1 MFYSN
6 AVWCVDDL
14 SLTKARARGDLSV
27 QYLPIFTDLT
37 GKAVLLIGGGHV
49 ALRKARALL
58 DAGAVLTVVS
68 HQFETDFQHWAAQG
82 KAVLVQGD
90 FQPAQISGH
99 WLVIAA
105 TDDDA
110 VNAAVHQAATARQV
124 WVNTV
129 DDQDK
134 CEFIFPSI
142 INRAPI
148 QIAIS
153 SGGTAPVLVRRLR
166 EQLETLLPQHLGPLA
181 TLVGKFRKNVQQKLD
196 NFAARR
202 QFYEQVFSSKVVSLL
217 QSGQPQAAEDTL
229 EQMLDGH
236 QPLRGEVFVVG
247 AGPGDPELL
256 TLKALQ
262 LMQQA
267 DVVVYDFLVSEPIMQ
282 LVRRDAELICVG
294 KKAGAHSVAQEETN
308 ALLIRLA
315 LEGKKVCRLKGGDP
329 FIFGRGAEEI
339 EVLLPHQIPFQVV
352 PGITAAAGC
361 AAYAG
366 IPLTHRDHAQ
376 AVQFVTGHCQKDGK
390 EPDWQSLSRPNQTL
404 VIYMGLMKSAHIQA
418 QLLQAGRA
426 PDTPVAI
433 LENGTRP
440 EQRVFTG
447 TLGQLAA
454 LIEQHQVQSPALLV
468 IGEVVALQKKLA
480 WYGAQT
486 PRAQITPLN

>member
-1 MFYSN
+1 M
-6 AVWCVDDL
+6 
-14 SLTKARARGDLSV
+14 

-37 GKAVLLIGGGHV
+37 GKAVLLVGGGHV
-49 ALRKARALL
+49 ALRKARTLL
-58 DAGAVLTVVS
+58 SAGAVLTVVS
-68 HQFETDFQHWAAQG
+68 HQFEAEFYDWQQQQ
-82 KAVLVQGD
+82 KAHLIQGD
-90 FQPAQISGH
+90 FDAAQLTGH
-99 WLVIAA
+99 WLVLAA

-110 VNAAVHQAATARQV
+110 VNAAVHQAATARQI

-142 INRAPI
+142 IDRSPI
-148 QIAIS
+148 LVAIS

-166 EQLETLLPQHLGPLA
+166 EKLETLLPQHLGPLA
-181 TLVGKFRKNVQQKLD
+181 ELVGRFRSRVQQKIQG
-196 NFAARR
+196 FAERR
-202 QFYEQVFSSKVVSLL
+202 QFWEKVFNSNVVSLVQKQQL
-217 QSGQPQAAEDTL
+217 DAAEAELRQSLND
-229 EQMLDGH
+229 H
-236 QPLRGEVFVVG
+236 QSSKGEVYVVG

-267 DVVVYDFLVSEPIMQ
+267 DVVVYDYLVSEPIMQ

-294 KKAGAHSVAQEETN
+294 KKAGAHSVAQEHTN
-308 ALLIRLA
+308 QLLIDLA
-315 LEGKKVCRLKGGDP
+315 LAGKKVCRLKGGDP

-339 EVLLPHQIPFQVV
+339 EVLLPHHIPFQVV

-366 IPLTHRDHAQ
+366 IPLTHRDYAQ

-390 EPDWQSLSRPNQTL
+390 EPDWHSLSRPNQTL

-418 QLLQAGRA
+418 QLLAAGRA
-426 PDTPVAI
+426 ADTPIAI

-440 EQRVFTG
+440 EQRVITG
-447 TLGQLAA
+447 NLAQLAD

-468 IGEVVALQKKLA
+468 IGEVVALQQKLA
-480 WYGAQT
+480 WYGKQQSAAVFAQ
-486 PRAQITPLN
+486 PLAKLA

>member
-1 MFYSN
+1 M
-6 AVWCVDDL
+6 
-14 SLTKARARGDLSV
+14 

-37 GKAVLLIGGGHV
+37 GKAVLLVGGGHV
-49 ALRKARALL
+49 ALRKARTLL
-58 DAGAVLTVVS
+58 SAGAVLTVVS
-68 HQFETDFQHWAAQG
+68 HQFEAEFYAWQQQQ
-82 KAVLVQGD
+82 KAHLIQGD
-90 FQPAQISGH
+90 FDAAQLAGH
-99 WLVIAA
+99 WLVLAA
-105 TDDDA
+105 TDDDG
-110 VNAAVHQAATARQV
+110 VNAAVHQAATARQI

-142 INRAPI
+142 IDRSPI
-148 QIAIS
+148 LVAIS

-166 EQLETLLPQHLGPLA
+166 EKLETLLPQHLGPLA
-181 TLVGKFRKNVQQKLD
+181 ELVGKFRGLVQQKLQG
-196 NFAARR
+196 FAQRR
-202 QFYEQVFSSKVVSLL
+202 QFWEKVFNSNIVSLVQTQQL
-217 QSGQPQAAEDTL
+217 GAAEAELQQALQD
-229 EQMLDGH
+229 Q
-236 QPLRGEVFVVG
+236 QSNKGEVYVVG

-267 DVVVYDFLVSEPIMQ
+267 DVVVYDYLVSEPIMQ

-294 KKAGAHSVAQEETN
+294 KKAGAHSVAQEHTN
-308 ALLIRLA
+308 QLLIDLA
-315 LEGKKVCRLKGGDP
+315 LAGKKVCRLKGGDP

-366 IPLTHRDHAQ
+366 IPLTHRDYAQ

-390 EPDWQSLSRPNQTL
+390 EPDWHSLSRANQTL

-418 QLLQAGRA
+418 QLLAAGRA
-426 PDTPVAI
+426 ADTPIAI

-440 EQRVFTG
+440 EQRVITG
-447 TLGQLAA
+447 TLAQLAD
-454 LIEQHQVQSPALLV
+454 LIEQQQVQSPALLV
-468 IGEVVALQKKLA
+468 IGEVVALQHKLA
-480 WYGAQT
+480 WYGNRTQAAVFAQ
-486 PRAQITPLN
+486 PLAALA

>member
-1 MFYSN
+1 MQYFPMF
-6 AVWCVDDL
+6 ADL
-14 SLTKARARGDLSV
+14 H
-27 QYLPIFTDLT
+27 
-37 GKAVLLIGGGHV
+37 GKPVLLVGGGHV
-49 ALRKARALL
+49 ALRKARSLLSAGALL
-58 DAGAVLTVVS
+58 KVVS
-68 HQFETDFQHWAAQG
+68 HHFLDDFVAWRAEG
-82 KAVLVQGD
+82 KAELLQAD
-90 FQPAQISGH
+90 FSETQLADI

-110 VNAAVHQAATARQV
+110 LNARVHQAALAQRV
-124 WVNTV
+124 WINTV
-129 DDQDK
+129 DQQDK

-142 INRAPI
+142 IDRSPI

-153 SGGTAPVLVRRLR
+153 SGGAAPVLVRRLR
-166 EQLETLLPQHLGPLA
+166 EQLESLLPQYLGTLA
-181 TLVGKFRKNVQQKLD
+181 SLVGKYRKKVQEKLS
-196 NFAARR
+196 NFAERR
-202 QFYEQVFSSKVVSLL
+202 QFYEKVFNSNVVSLL
-217 QSGQPQAAEDTL
+217 QRAQHDEAETAL
-229 EQMLDGH
+229 QTQLDAH
-236 QPLRGEVFVVG
+236 QPNHGEVFVVG

-267 DVVVYDFLVSEPIMQ
+267 DVVVYDYLVSQPILD

-294 KKAGAHSVAQEETN
+294 KKAGAHSVAQEDTN
-308 ALLIRLA
+308 ALLIKLA
-315 LEGKKVCRLKGGDP
+315 LDGKKVCRLKGGDP

-390 EPDWQSLSRPNQTL
+390 EPDWQSLGRPNQTL

-418 QLLQAGRA
+418 RLLEAGRA
-426 PDTPVAI
+426 PATPVAI

-440 EQRVFTG
+440 EQRVITG
-447 TLGQLAA
+447 ELAQLAS

-468 IGEVVALQKKLA
+468 IGEVVSLQHKLA
-480 WYGAQT
+480 WYGQSALR
-486 PRAQITPLN
+486 PALLEKI

>member
-1 MFYSN
+1 M
-6 AVWCVDDL
+6 
-14 SLTKARARGDLSV
+14 

-37 GKAVLLIGGGHV
+37 GKAVLLVGGGHV
-49 ALRKARALL
+49 ALRKARTLL
-58 DAGAVLTVVS
+58 SAGAVLTVVS
-68 HQFETDFQHWAAQG
+68 HQFEAEFYAWQQQQ
-82 KAVLVQGD
+82 KAHLIQGD
-90 FQPAQISGH
+90 FDAAQLAGH
-99 WLVIAA
+99 WLVLAA
-105 TDDDA
+105 TDDDG
-110 VNAAVHQAATARQV
+110 VNAAVHQAATARQI

-142 INRAPI
+142 IDRSPI
-148 QIAIS
+148 LVAIS

-166 EQLETLLPQHLGPLA
+166 EKLETLLPQHLGPLA
-181 TLVGKFRKNVQQKLD
+181 ELVGRFRNKVQQKLQG
-196 NFAARR
+196 FAQRR
-202 QFYEQVFSSKVVSLL
+202 QFWEKVFNSNIVSLVQTQQL
-217 QSGQPQAAEDTL
+217 GAAEAELQQALQD
-229 EQMLDGH
+229 Q
-236 QPLRGEVFVVG
+236 QSNKSEVYVVG

-267 DVVVYDFLVSEPIMQ
+267 DVVVYDYLVSEPIMQ

-294 KKAGAHSVAQEETN
+294 KKAGAHSVAQEHTN
-308 ALLIRLA
+308 QLLIDLA
-315 LEGKKVCRLKGGDP
+315 LAGKKVCRLKGGDP

-366 IPLTHRDHAQ
+366 IPLTHRDYAQ

-390 EPDWQSLSRPNQTL
+390 EPDWHSLSRANQTL

-418 QLLQAGRA
+418 QLLAAGRA
-426 PDTPVAI
+426 ADTPIAI

-440 EQRVFTG
+440 EQRVITG
-447 TLGQLAA
+447 TLAQLAD
-454 LIEQHQVQSPALLV
+454 LIEMQQVQSPALLV
-468 IGEVVALQKKLA
+468 IGEVVALQHKLA
-480 WYGAQT
+480 WYGNRTQAAVFAQ
-486 PRAQITPLN
+486 PLAALA

>member
-1 MFYSN
+1 M
-6 AVWCVDDL
+6 
-14 SLTKARARGDLSV
+14 
-27 QYLPIFTDLT
+27 QYFPLFADLT
-37 GKAVLLIGGGHV
+37 NKPVLLVGGGHV
-49 ALRKARALL
+49 ALRKARSLL
-58 DAGAVLTVVS
+58 SAGAQLQVVS
-68 HQFETDFQHWAAQG
+68 HAFLDDFVQWQAQG
-82 KAVLVQGD
+82 KATLLQGD
-90 FQPAQISGH
+90 FDERQLEQV

-110 VNAAVHQAATARQV
+110 LNARVHQAALARKV
-124 WVNTV
+124 WINTV
-129 DDQDK
+129 DQQDK

-142 INRAPI
+142 IDRSPI

-153 SGGTAPVLVRRLR
+153 SGGAAPVLVRRLR
-166 EQLETLLPQHLGPLA
+166 EQLETLLPQYLGPLA
-181 TLVGKFRKNVQQKLD
+181 RLVGKYRQKVQEKLD
-196 NFAARR
+196 NFAERR
-202 QFYEQVFSSKVVSLL
+202 QFYEKVFNSNVVSFL
-217 QSGQPQAAEDTL
+217 QRGQQDDAESAL
-229 EQMLDGH
+229 KAQLDAH
-236 QPLRGEVFVVG
+236 QPSHGEVFIVG

-267 DVVVYDFLVSEPIMQ
+267 DVVVYDYLVSQPILE

-308 ALLIRLA
+308 ALLIKLA
-315 LEGKKVCRLKGGDP
+315 LDGKKVCRLKGGDP

-376 AVQFVTGHCQKDGK
+376 AVQFVTGHCQKDGQ
-390 EPDWQSLSRPNQTL
+390 EPDWQSLGRPNQTL

-418 QLLQAGRA
+418 RLMEAGRSGQ
-426 PDTPVAI
+426 TPVAI

-440 EQRVFTG
+440 EQRVITG
-447 TLGQLAA
+447 TLEQLAQ
-454 LIEQHQVQSPALLV
+454 LVENQQVQSPALLV
-468 IGEVVALQKKLA
+468 IGEVVSLQSKLA
-480 WYGAQT
+480 WYGQPAT
-486 PRAQITPLN
+486 RPALLEPV

>member
-1 MFYSN
+1 M
-6 AVWCVDDL
+6 
-14 SLTKARARGDLSV
+14 

-37 GKAVLLIGGGHV
+37 GKAVLLVGGGHV
-49 ALRKARALL
+49 ALRKARTLL
-58 DAGAVLTVVS
+58 SAGAVLTVVS
-68 HQFETDFQHWAAQG
+68 HQFEAEFYAWQQQQ
-82 KAVLVQGD
+82 KAHLIQGD
-90 FQPAQISGH
+90 FDAAQLAGH
-99 WLVIAA
+99 WLVLAA
-105 TDDDA
+105 TDDDE
-110 VNAAVHQAATARQV
+110 VNAAVHQAATARQI

-142 INRAPI
+142 IDRSPI
-148 QIAIS
+148 LVAIS

-166 EQLETLLPQHLGPLA
+166 EKLETLLPQHLGPLA
-181 TLVGKFRKNVQQKLD
+181 ELVGRFRTKVQQKLQG
-196 NFAARR
+196 FAQRR
-202 QFYEQVFSSKVVSLL
+202 QFWEKVFNSNIVSLVQTQQL
-217 QSGQPQAAEDTL
+217 GAAEAELQQALQD
-229 EQMLDGH
+229 Q
-236 QPLRGEVFVVG
+236 QSNKGEVYVVG

-267 DVVVYDFLVSEPIMQ
+267 DVVVYDYLVSEPIMQ

-294 KKAGAHSVAQEETN
+294 KKAGAHSVAQEHTN
-308 ALLIRLA
+308 QLLIDLA
-315 LEGKKVCRLKGGDP
+315 LAGKKVCRLKGGDP

-366 IPLTHRDHAQ
+366 IPLTHRDYAQ

-390 EPDWQSLSRPNQTL
+390 EPDWHSLSRANQTL

-418 QLLQAGRA
+418 QLLAAGRA
-426 PDTPVAI
+426 ADTPIAI

-440 EQRVFTG
+440 EQRVITG
-447 TLGQLAA
+447 TLAQLAD
-454 LIEQHQVQSPALLV
+454 LIEMQQVQSPALLV
-468 IGEVVALQKKLA
+468 IGEVVALQHKLA
-480 WYGAQT
+480 WYGNRTQAAVFAQ
-486 PRAQITPLN
+486 PLAALA

>member
-1 MFYSN
+1 M
-6 AVWCVDDL
+6 
-14 SLTKARARGDLSV
+14 

-37 GKAVLLIGGGHV
+37 GKAVLLVGGGHV
-49 ALRKARALL
+49 ALRKARTLL
-58 DAGAVLTVVS
+58 SAGAVLTVVS
-68 HQFETDFQHWAAQG
+68 HQFEAEFYAWQQQQ
-82 KAVLVQGD
+82 KAHLIQGD
-90 FQPAQISGH
+90 FDAAQLAGH
-99 WLVIAA
+99 WLVLAA
-105 TDDDA
+105 TDDDE
-110 VNAAVHQAATARQV
+110 VNAAVHQAATARQI

-142 INRAPI
+142 IDRSPI
-148 QIAIS
+148 LVAIS

-166 EQLETLLPQHLGPLA
+166 EKLETLLPQHLGPLA
-181 TLVGKFRKNVQQKLD
+181 ELVGKFRGLVQQKLQG
-196 NFAARR
+196 FAQRR
-202 QFYEQVFSSKVVSLL
+202 QFWEKVFNSNIVSLVQTL
-217 QSGQPQAAEDTL
+217 QLGAAEAELQQALQD
-229 EQMLDGH
+229 Q
-236 QPLRGEVFVVG
+236 QSNKGEVYVVG

-267 DVVVYDFLVSEPIMQ
+267 DVVVYDYLVSEPIMQ

-294 KKAGAHSVAQEETN
+294 KKAGAHSVAQEHTN
-308 ALLIRLA
+308 QLLIDLA
-315 LEGKKVCRLKGGDP
+315 LSGKKVCRLKGGDP

-366 IPLTHRDHAQ
+366 IPLTHRDYAQ

-390 EPDWQSLSRPNQTL
+390 EPDWHSLSRPNQTL

-418 QLLQAGRA
+418 QLLAAGRA
-426 PDTPVAI
+426 ADTPIAI

-440 EQRVFTG
+440 EQRVITG
-447 TLGQLAA
+447 TLAQLAD
-454 LIEQHQVQSPALLV
+454 LIEMQQVQSPALLV
-468 IGEVVALQKKLA
+468 IGEVAALQQKLA
-480 WYGAQT
+480 WYGNRTQAAVFAQ
-486 PRAQITPLN
+486 PLAALA

>member
-1 MFYSN
+1 M
-6 AVWCVDDL
+6 
-14 SLTKARARGDLSV
+14 

-37 GKAVLLIGGGHV
+37 GKAVLLVGGGHV
-49 ALRKARALL
+49 ALRKARTLL
-58 DAGAVLTVVS
+58 SAGAVLTVVS
-68 HQFETDFQHWAAQG
+68 HQFEAEFYAWQQQQ
-82 KAVLVQGD
+82 KAHLIQGD
-90 FQPAQISGH
+90 FDAAQLAGH
-99 WLVIAA
+99 WLVLAA
-105 TDDDA
+105 TDDDE
-110 VNAAVHQAATARQV
+110 VNAAVHQAATARQI

-142 INRAPI
+142 IDRSPI
-148 QIAIS
+148 LVAIS

-166 EQLETLLPQHLGPLA
+166 EKLETLLPQHLGPLA
-181 TLVGKFRKNVQQKLD
+181 ELVGKFRGLVQQKLQG
-196 NFAARR
+196 FAQRR
-202 QFYEQVFSSKVVSLL
+202 QFWEKVFNSNIVSLVQTQQL
-217 QSGQPQAAEDTL
+217 GAAEAELQQALQD
-229 EQMLDGH
+229 Q
-236 QPLRGEVFVVG
+236 QSNKGEVYVVG

-267 DVVVYDFLVSEPIMQ
+267 DVVVYDYLVSEPIMQ

-294 KKAGAHSVAQEETN
+294 KKAGAHSVAQEHTN
-308 ALLIRLA
+308 QLLIDLA
-315 LEGKKVCRLKGGDP
+315 LAGKKVCRLKGGDP

-366 IPLTHRDHAQ
+366 IPLTHRDYAQ

-390 EPDWQSLSRPNQTL
+390 EPDWHSLSRANQTL

-418 QLLQAGRA
+418 QLLAAGRA
-426 PDTPVAI
+426 ADTPIAI

-440 EQRVFTG
+440 EQRVITG
-447 TLGQLAA
+447 TLAQLAD
-454 LIEQHQVQSPALLV
+454 LIEQQQVQSPALLV
-468 IGEVVALQKKLA
+468 IGEVVALQHKLA
-480 WYGAQT
+480 WYGNRTQAAVFAQ
-486 PRAQITPLN
+486 PLAALA

>member
-1 MFYSN
+1 M
-6 AVWCVDDL
+6 
-14 SLTKARARGDLSV
+14 
-27 QYLPIFTDLT
+27 QYLPIFTNLT
-37 GKAVLLIGGGHV
+37 NKAVLLIGGGHV
-49 ALRKARALL
+49 ALRKARTLL
-58 DAGAVLTVVS
+58 NAGAVLTVVS
-68 HQFETDFQHWAAQG
+68 HQFETEFYDWQQQG
-82 KAVLVQGD
+82 QARLIQGD
-90 FQPAQISGH
+90 FDAEQLAGH
-99 WLVIAA
+99 WLVLAA
-105 TDDDA
+105 TDDDD
-110 VNAAVHQAATARQV
+110 VNAAVHQAATARQI

-142 INRAPI
+142 IDRSPI
-148 QIAIS
+148 LVAIS
-153 SGGTAPVLVRRLR
+153 SGGTAPVLARRLR
-166 EQLETLLPQHLGPLA
+166 EKLETLLPQHLGPLA
-181 TLVGKFRKNVQQKLD
+181 ELVGRFRSQVQQKIQG
-196 NFAARR
+196 FAERR
-202 QFYEQVFSSKVVSLL
+202 QFWEKIFNSNVVSLVQKQQL
-217 QSGQPQAAEDTL
+217 SAAEQEL
-229 EQMLDGH
+229 QQSLLDH
-236 QPLRGEVFVVG
+236 QTTTGEVYVVG

-267 DVVVYDFLVSEPIMQ
+267 DVVVYDYLVSEPIMQ

-294 KKAGAHSVAQEETN
+294 KKAGAHSVSQEHTN
-308 ALLIRLA
+308 QLLIDLA
-315 LEGKKVCRLKGGDP
+315 LSGKKVCRLKGGDP

-418 QLLQAGRA
+418 QLLTAGRA
-426 PDTPVAI
+426 STTPVAI

-440 EQRVFTG
+440 EQRVITG
-447 TLGQLAA
+447 TLAQLAD
-454 LIEQHQVQSPALLV
+454 LIQQHDVQSPALLIV
-468 IGEVVALQKKLA
+468 GEVVSLQAKLN
-480 WYGAQT
+480 WYGAGRSAAVFGQ
-486 PRAQITPLN
+486 PIAGLA

>member
-1 MFYSN
+1 M
-6 AVWCVDDL
+6 
-14 SLTKARARGDLSV
+14 

-37 GKAVLLIGGGHV
+37 GKAVLLVGGGHV
-49 ALRKARALL
+49 ALRKARTLL
-58 DAGAVLTVVS
+58 SAGAVLTVVS
-68 HQFETDFQHWAAQG
+68 HQFEAEFYAWQQQQ
-82 KAVLVQGD
+82 KAHLIQGD
-90 FQPAQISGH
+90 FDAAQLAGH
-99 WLVIAA
+99 WLVLAA
-105 TDDDA
+105 TDDDG
-110 VNAAVHQAATARQV
+110 VNAAVHQAATARQI

-142 INRAPI
+142 IDRSPI
-148 QIAIS
+148 LVAIS

-166 EQLETLLPQHLGPLA
+166 EKLETLLPQHLGPLA
-181 TLVGKFRKNVQQKLD
+181 ELVGKFRGLVRQKLQG
-196 NFAARR
+196 FAQRR
-202 QFYEQVFSSKVVSLL
+202 QFWEKVFNSNIVSLVQTQQL
-217 QSGQPQAAEDTL
+217 GAAEAELQQALQD
-229 EQMLDGH
+229 Q
-236 QPLRGEVFVVG
+236 QSNKGEVYVVG

-267 DVVVYDFLVSEPIMQ
+267 DVVVYDYLVSEPIMQ

-294 KKAGAHSVAQEETN
+294 KKAGAHSVAQEHTN
-308 ALLIRLA
+308 QLLIDLA
-315 LEGKKVCRLKGGDP
+315 LAGKKVCRLKGGDP

-366 IPLTHRDHAQ
+366 IPLTHRDYAQ

-390 EPDWQSLSRPNQTL
+390 EPDWHSLSRANQTL

-418 QLLQAGRA
+418 QLLAAGRA
-426 PDTPVAI
+426 ADTPIAI

-440 EQRVFTG
+440 EQRVITG
-447 TLGQLAA
+447 TLAQLAD
-454 LIEQHQVQSPALLV
+454 LIEQQQVQSPALLV
-468 IGEVVALQKKLA
+468 IGEVVALQHKLA
-480 WYGAQT
+480 WYGNRTQAAVFAQ
-486 PRAQITPLN
+486 PLAALA

>member
-1 MFYSN
+1 MF
-6 AVWCVDDL
+6 ADL
-14 SLTKARARGDLSV
+14 
-27 QYLPIFTDLT
+27 Q
-37 GKAVLLIGGGHV
+37 GKPVLLVGGGHV
-49 ALRKARALL
+49 ALRKARSLLSAGALL
-58 DAGAVLTVVS
+58 QVVS
-68 HQFETDFQHWAAQG
+68 QQFLDDFVQWQAQG
-82 KAVLVQGD
+82 KATLLPGD
-90 FQPAQISGH
+90 FQDSQLNDV

-110 VNAAVHQAATARQV
+110 LNARVHQAAVARKV
-124 WVNTV
+124 WINTV
-129 DDQDK
+129 DQQDK

-142 INRAPI
+142 IDRSPI

-153 SGGTAPVLVRRLR
+153 SGGAAPVLVRRLR
-166 EQLETLLPQHLGPLA
+166 EQLETLLPQYLGPLA
-181 TLVGKFRKNVQQKLD
+181 RLVGKYRQKVQEKLD
-196 NFAARR
+196 NFAERR
-202 QFYEQVFSSKVVSLL
+202 QFYEKVFNSNVVSLL
-217 QSGQPQAAEDTL
+217 QREQADDAESAL
-229 EQMLDGH
+229 QAQLDAH
-236 QPLRGEVFVVG
+236 QPSHGEVFIVG

-267 DVVVYDFLVSEPIMQ
+267 DVVVYDYLVSQPILE

-308 ALLIRLA
+308 ALLINLA

-339 EVLLPHQIPFQVV
+339 EVLLPHNIPFQVV

-390 EPDWQSLSRPNQTL
+390 EPDWQSLGRPNQTL
-404 VIYMGLMKSAHIQA
+404 VIYMGLMKSAHIQ
-418 QLLQAGRA
+418 QRLLEAGRA
-426 PDTPVAI
+426 ADTPVAI

-440 EQRVFTG
+440 EQRVITG
-447 TLGQLAA
+447 TLSQLSQ
-454 LIEQHQVQSPALLV
+454 LIESQQVQSPALLV
-468 IGEVVALQKKLA
+468 IGEVVSLQHKLA
-480 WYGAQT
+480 WYGKSALAQSRR
-486 PRAQITPLN
+486 PALLQQI

>member
-1 MFYSN
+1 M
-6 AVWCVDDL
+6 
-14 SLTKARARGDLSV
+14 

-37 GKAVLLIGGGHV
+37 GKAVLLVGGGHV
-49 ALRKARALL
+49 ALRKARTLL
-58 DAGAVLTVVS
+58 SAGAVLTVVS
-68 HQFETDFQHWAAQG
+68 HQFEAEFYAWQQQQ
-82 KAVLVQGD
+82 KAHLIQGD
-90 FQPAQISGH
+90 FDAAQLAGH
-99 WLVIAA
+99 WLVLAA
-105 TDDDA
+105 TDDDE
-110 VNAAVHQAATARQV
+110 VNAAVHQAATARQI

-142 INRAPI
+142 IDRSPI
-148 QIAIS
+148 LVAIS

-166 EQLETLLPQHLGPLA
+166 EKLEALLPQHLGPLA
-181 TLVGKFRKNVQQKLD
+181 ELVGRFRTKVQQKLQG
-196 NFAARR
+196 FAQRR
-202 QFYEQVFSSKVVSLL
+202 QFWEKVFNSNIVSLVQTQQL
-217 QSGQPQAAEDTL
+217 GAAEAELQQALQD
-229 EQMLDGH
+229 Q
-236 QPLRGEVFVVG
+236 QSNKGEVYVVG

-267 DVVVYDFLVSEPIMQ
+267 DVVVYDYLVSEPIMQ

-294 KKAGAHSVAQEETN
+294 KKAGAHSVAQEHTN
-308 ALLIRLA
+308 QLLIDLA
-315 LEGKKVCRLKGGDP
+315 LAGKKVCRLKGGDP

-366 IPLTHRDHAQ
+366 IPLTHRDYAQ

-390 EPDWQSLSRPNQTL
+390 EPDWHSLSRANQTL

-418 QLLQAGRA
+418 QLLAAGRA
-426 PDTPVAI
+426 SDTPIAI

-440 EQRVFTG
+440 EQRVITG
-447 TLGQLAA
+447 TLAQLAD
-454 LIEQHQVQSPALLV
+454 LIEMQQVQSPALLV
-468 IGEVVALQKKLA
+468 IGEVVALQHKLA
-480 WYGAQT
+480 WYGNRTQAAVFAQ
-486 PRAQITPLN
+486 PLAALA